1 MGALLQR
8 KRETNGGRTT
18 TVETIKHLFLGLG
31 VRLTQVFEKMLKVRI
46 VDAGDARRTAG
57 GGYRHV
63 PVLLLK
69 RR

>member
-1 MGALLQR
+1 M
-8 KRETNGGRTT
+8 T
-18 TVETIKHLFLGLG
+18 TVETMKHLFPGLG

-46 VDAGDARRTAG
+46 VDARDARRTAG